1 MAARARGRPITGLPT
16 TRTASRTVVAVLRKW
31 NVGTAI
37 AIMLWIYFT
46 AAILLFGAV
55 ITSVTTVPR
64 SVPSR
69 E

>member
-1 MAARARGRPITGLPT
+1 MAARARGRPITGLQPLA
-16 TRTASRTVVAVLRKW
+16 RRAIWWS
-31 NVGTAI
+31 AI

-55 ITSVTTVPR
+55 ITTVTTVPR
-64 SVPSR
+64 SVLLR